1 MTEHPNDPDSFLP
14 KTLTW
19 ISGFVSAKNANMDVS
34 ESNFQLFVYD
44 SIFVSEINMECPT
57 ISAIAMKK

>member
-19 ISGFVSAKNANMDVS
+19 VPGFVSAKNTNMDVS

-44 SIFVSEINMECPT
+44 SIFVSEINVEY
-57 ISAIAMKK
+57 AMICMPAKKN